1 MSVKRSFFIVS
12 IFVFVALF
20 AISAL
25 ASDAKKDSGQKD
37 QAATTEVKS
46 DAKTEEKPAI
56 TSDEQTP
63 KANTNLKTVNIN
75 RADAIELSSVLKKVG
90 PKIAAAI
97 VEYREANGEFK
108 VPEDIKKVKGVGDKI
123 FELNKDVIVVQD

>member
-1 MSVKRSFFIVS
+1 MSVKKSFFVIT

-20 AISAL
+20 AFSAL
-25 ASDAKKDSGQKD
+25 ASDTKTDGEKPQ
-37 QAATTEVKS
+37 TTEVKEV
-46 DAKTEEKPAI
+46 K
-56 TSDEQTP
+56 SDEQEAP
-63 KANTNLKTVNIN
+63 KVDANIKTVNIN
-75 RADAIELSSVLKKVG
+75 KANAIELSSVLKKVG